1 MGVGKNLLGKGNNF
15 CKPQEEGK
23 KELGNELEVKQ
34 IRIQPKIWSVEAK
47 AGRGTL

>member
-1 MGVGKNLLGKGNNF
+1 MAKGTTSAN
-15 CKPQEEGK
+15 PRRRGK
-23 KELGNELEVKQ
+23 KELGNELDVKQ